1 MLKSNRNIT
10 SSTTIKNFCYV
21 FFSLFPRCLFFSRT
35 CDFSQCEA
43 QFLRCPV
50 QMTYPLIYNGDV
62 ECGGEIEVGIYSFSK
77 SRNRKISL
85 PAAAKSPCRDN
96 SRSRNR
102 LMSRWHV

>member
-1 MLKSNRNIT
+1 M
-10 SSTTIKNFCYV
+10 Y
-21 FFSLFPRCLFFSRT
+21 FFHYFLAVFFSRT